1 MKTTEIKKFL
11 KKHKTPLLI
20 AAGVIVLAI
29 VVWIIIKRQRKSDPK
44 SQKEKVEDLTGQIVT
59 AGLNFDDLAQR
70 MFTAWISMLGTDEN
84 EVYAILA
91 QMNNQAD
98 WEYLK
103 DRYEAYW
110 NGLPTYEQI
119 IHTTV
124 GLGLTGV
131 LVSDF
136 RRELDKS
143 ELQRC
148 RDILIGHGIEPGF

>member
-1 MKTTEIKKFL
+1 MKTNEITKFL

-20 AAGVIVLAI
+20 ATGVIVVAV
-29 VVWIIIKRQRKSDPK
+29 VVWIIVKRQRKSDPK
-44 SQKEKVEDLTGQIVT
+44 ATKEKVEEMTGQIVT
-59 AGLNFDDLAQR
+59 SGLNFDDLAQR
-70 MFTAWISMLGTDEN
+70 MFTAWISTLGTDEN
-84 EVYAILA
+84 EVYSILA

-103 DRYEAYW
+103 ERYEAYW

-136 RRELDKS
+136 RRELNKS

-148 RDILIGHGIEPGF
+148 REILAGKHIEPGF

>member
-1 MKTTEIKKFL
+1 MKTTDIKKFF
-11 KKHKTPLLI
+11 KKNKTPLLI
-20 AAGVIVLAI
+20 AAGVIVLVV
-29 VVWIIIKRQRKSDPK
+29 VVWIIVKRTRKPNPT
-44 SQKEKVEDLTGQIVT
+44 SQKEKVEDLTGQQVT
-59 AGLNFDDLAQR
+59 AGLNFDDLAKR
-70 MFTAWISMLGTDEN
+70 MFTAWISTLGTDEN

-103 DRYEAYW
+103 ARYEAYW
-110 NGLPTYEQI
+110 NGMPMYEQF
-119 IHTTV
+119 IHTTA

-136 RRELDKS
+136 RRELSKS

-148 RDILIGHGIEPGF
+148 RDILAGHGIEPGF

>member
-1 MKTTEIKKFL
+1 MKTNEIKKFL

>member
-1 MKTTEIKKFL
+1 MKTTDIKKFF
-11 KKHKTPLLI
+11 KKNKTPLLI
-20 AAGVIVLAI
+20 AAGVIVLVV
-29 VVWIIIKRQRKSDPK
+29 VVWIIVKRTRKPNST
-44 SQKEKVEDLTGQIVT
+44 SQKEKVEDLTGQQVT
-59 AGLNFDDLAQR
+59 AGLNFDDLAKR
-70 MFTAWISMLGTDEN
+70 MFTAWISTLGTDEN

-103 DRYEAYW
+103 ARYEAYW
-110 NGLPTYEQI
+110 NSMPMYEQF
-119 IHTTV
+119 IHTTA

-136 RRELDKS
+136 RRELNKT

-148 RDILIGHGIEPGF
+148 RDILAGHGIEPGF